1 MVKFQAQRKLEATSE
16 TIADYDAT
24 INKFRDLVS
33 SLQVS
38 EGKYECI
45 TDDSVFPGWMLFRI
59 FVAQAWPH
67 LCYVCKV
74 KQTIGD

>member
-1 MVKFQAQRKLEATSE
+1 MIKLQAQRKLEATSE

-45 TDDSVFPGWMLFRI
+45 TDGSFIKFKQNHIQMSMYFLVE
-59 FVAQAWPH
+59 
-67 LCYVCKV
+67 CY
-74 KQTIGD
+74 